1 MARIEISLDEYNGM
15 LDKISILEKENVEI
29 RKQNELLYQKVE
41 EMTDSIENVYNSGF
55 FERLFI
61 WNNNIIPM
69 LKKYIK

>member
-41 EMTDSIENVYNSGF
+41 EMTESIENVYNSGF
-55 FERLFI
+55 FERLFK
-61 WNNNIIPM
+61 WNQNIISM

>member
-41 EMTDSIENVYNSGF
+41 EMTESIENVYNSGF
-55 FERLFI
+55 FERLFK
-61 WNNNIIPM
+61 WNKNIISM

>member
-15 LDKISILEKENVEI
+15 LDKISILEKENIEI

-41 EMTDSIENVYNSGF
+41 EMTESIENVYNSGF
-55 FERLFI
+55 FERLFK
-61 WNNNIIPM
+61 WNKNIISM

>member
-41 EMTDSIENVYNSGF
+41 EMTESIENVYNSGF
-55 FERLFI
+55 FERLFK
-61 WNNNIIPM
+61 WNKNIIPM